1 MSLSALDDGL
11 FKKPLLSIVFKLHS
25 KTQIFQEFFFS
36 AKVYVIMPSFFY
48 YLLLSVRFR
57 KESMTKHDNPF
68 PVKMD

>member
-36 AKVYVIMPSFFY
+36 AKVYVIMPSFFIIFY
-48 YLLLSVRFR
+48 CLFGSGKNL
-57 KESMTKHDNPF
+57 
-68 PVKMD
+68 